1 MAIPWGPMDWPW
13 ENHGLPMAVPW
24 NCNKVPWNLKRIPW
38 NGHGTETKFHGIC
51 QNSMELKVK
60 GKSMEFEE
68 SSMELI
74 KIPWNFKKF
83 HGI

>member
-1 MAIPWGPMDWPW
+1 MGP
-13 ENHGLPMAVPW
+13 HGLAMGEPW
-24 NCNKVPWNLKRIPW
+24 PAHGCAMELQQVPWNLNRIPW
-38 NGHGTETKFHGIC
+38 NAHGTETKFHGIC

-74 KIPWNFKKF
+74 KIPWNLKKF